1 MTNRMRPSLDGP
13 ADRGGGRGKSS
24 EAPGFPTR
32 APLIRRF
39 FCRSARF
46 LGPAEGVSGLRPL
59 KILSENNGLSEMD
72 EQSSV
77 KNPELFVD
85 LLGDVRD
92 AGLPVK
98 SGCCAECGA
107 AFEQRQARGRPMVF
121 CSDPCRAAAKARQ
134 TRAGGL
140 LPKHDRSKPI
150 TCGCCGKDF
159 LPIAGAKGRLPLWC
173 SYRCRIVGRSGGK
186 ISTEVRDDLFS
197 EKVQL

>member
-1 MTNRMRPSLDGP
+1 MSLGSIFG
-13 ADRGGGRGKSS
+13 AFGGV
-24 EAPGFPTR
+24 F
-32 APLIRRF
+32 
-39 FCRSARF
+39 
-46 LGPAEGVSGLRPL
+46 GLRLL
-59 KILSENNGLSEMD
+59 KILSENNGLSKVAER
-72 EQSSV
+72 SSV

-98 SGCCAECGA
+98 SGICAECGA
-107 AFEQRQARGRPMVF
+107 AFEQHQARGRPIVF

-150 TCGCCGKDF
+150 TCGCCGKEF
-159 LPIAGAKGRLPLWC
+159 LPIAGAKGRLPMWC

-186 ISTEVRDDLFS
+186 ISTEVRNDLFS
-197 EKVQL
+197 QRT